1 MPISPVQFTNLWDQ
15 YFPPLAGSVPP
26 LYQAYLD
33 RENFLED
40 YLDIFRGR
48 DTRASRG
55 LPGPHPFHAQLSNS
69 LFVAPKI
76 TYIMI
81 GEAAP
86 AESFTFFYNPD
97 HNNHTNWLGAPLE
110 AFGCGGSYPTNRNE
124 KIEALFALAM
134 KGFLLLDLYPFAID
148 YSKKIAGKTLRSY
161 IPYIPFWDHLKDRI
175 NDPSFQK
182 LVQPECL
189 LAFSG
194 PAGTHHQIAEQLHKQ
209 VFHGAPHLISLPHQC
224 TLTWGLNMLT
234 DAHGAPVPPT
244 RVQTFLLNWRIPV
257 QGFNLDG
264 RLSFTTNYYTPKYKC
279 ETWDASYVN
288 GPTTN
293 FVKVAFGLP

>member
-1 MPISPVQFTNLWDQ
+1 MTPAQYGLLWGLFPSISGMPGM
-15 YFPPLAGSVPP
+15 PPYAD
-26 LYQAYLD
+26 YLS

-48 DTRASRG
+48 DTRATRG
-55 LPGPHPFHAQLSNS
+55 LPGPHPFYAQLRDPE
-69 LFVAPKI
+69 FVKPKI
-76 TYIMI
+76 AYILI
-81 GEAAP
+81 GEAAHSSS
-86 AESFTFFYNPD
+86 ATFFYNPN
-97 HNNHTNWLGAPLE
+97 HNNPTNWLGAPLE

-134 KGFLLLDLYPFAID
+134 KGFLLLDLYPFALA

-161 IPYIPFWDHLKDRI
+161 IPYIPFWDHLMDRI

-209 VFHGAPHLISLPHQC
+209 VLHGAPHLISLPHQC

-279 ETWDASYVN
+279 ETWDGSYVN

>member
-1 MPISPVQFTNLWDQ
+1 MTPAQYGLLWGLFPRISGMPAM
-15 YFPPLAGSVPP
+15 PPYAD
-26 LYQAYLD
+26 YLS

-48 DTRASRG
+48 DTRAARG
-55 LPGPHPFHAQLSNS
+55 LPGPHPFHAHLSDPE
-69 LFVAPKI
+69 FVVPKI
-76 TYIMI
+76 AYLLI
-81 GEAAP
+81 GEAAN
-86 AESFTFFYNPD
+86 SSSDTFFYNPA
-97 HNNHTNWLGAPLE
+97 HLTPTNWLRSPLE
-110 AFGCGGSYPTNRNE
+110 AFGCGGTYPKTPNE
-124 KIEALFALAM
+124 KIDALFALAM
-134 KGFLLLDLYPFAID
+134 NGFLLLDLYPFAID
-148 YSKKIAGKTLRSY
+148 YSQKSAGKTLRSY
-161 IPYIPFWDHLKDRI
+161 IPYIPFWDHLMVRI

-182 LVQPECL
+182 LVQPACL

-209 VFHGAPHLISLPHQC
+209 VLHGAPHLIALPHQC

-264 RLSFTTNYYTPKYKC
+264 RLAFTTNYYTPKYKC